1 MAKATGQIAF
11 SGLPATNARIV
22 IDDGQSNGGFSSVTF
37 NMAGTSGGGGEL
49 TSSSLGSNAS
59 KVVNVYSDFTTSKG
73 FFRIAFHI
81 DSGGGTGGG
90 SNADF
95 KDMATGGTTP
105 LIYEFGDAAGNFV
118 NVTLVN
124 EASGFSADVSG
135 ASYARKD
142 SAGNYSINVN
152 NAGVNHDNIA
162 EELKDILTAADTA
175 GEIVLGAISRQ
186 NTYWLQ
192 ISANAAGD
200 SPMSF
205 RVKRASGSWT
215 STASPAATVTKSTS
229 STGASNI
236 RAQIFAP
243 NEPVYSQRNAETG
256 GSGTLNATQFGNYIA
271 KMINGL
277 QLQITA
283 SASDGT
289 VSLTNDNHGT
299 AGNVTITTTDATN
312 FTLSGMS
319 GGSALGGGPAVAKR
333 LKISARQ
340 IAISGSGGLSG
351 SADGKSA
358 LMLDIAGLSAAS
370 IAQADVLAFADANDS
385 ELANRPKKITFSN
398 FEDAIFG
405 NISGD
410 ASVAA
415 GGALTIA
422 ADAVESGMLNDNVI
436 SGQTALGGASAAQA
450 DELLFSDDG
459 TLKKITF
466 SNLEDSIFGNVSGD
480 IAVAAGGAATIQAD
494 AVESGMLND
503 NIISGQSELAS
514 GLALTDEFLVSD
526 AGTIKRMDVSVL
538 AEAID
543 GAGLSNNAGL
553 LDVDA
558 SQTGIT
564 SILNAALVVG
574 RDSDNKIDFSTDNQ
588 ITMFTNGSGELRV
601 TDDGVYVKGNLTVDG
616 STVTLDVANL
626 QVEDTVIGLGISGS
640 TEGAAGDRAVMM
652 HIASESNPVMFWDE
666 SENEFAFAR
675 VTGSASDTTISLTGG
690 GYADLRVNAIDVEA
704 ASTIASLK
712 VEDLTSGRVVL
723 AGTGG
728 EIEDSGNLTFN
739 GSQLTATGHMS
750 ASQNIYAALAIT
762 ASFFSGDGSG
772 LTGVGASVA
781 EASAGGDAGANTL
794 QLTFVS
800 GAASAAS
807 FFMQSGSLSW
817 RPSTDTLETVNISG
831 SGNLDIAGSFDLDG
845 AAALRD
851 ALTVVGTISGSST
864 LTLANNAHFGSSVIA
879 QGQLQLTGAAK
890 MNSTLNVS
898 GLISG
903 SGGMDIAG
911 QVDLGAALNVQG
923 ATTLTGDIT
932 PNGASDTAI
941 AISADSL
948 YFRDADGT
956 MHRDTVAD
964 IMDAVAGTVTS
975 TGLAGGGD
983 GTMAIAIH
991 SLNAEVIATGD
1002 KIAFS
1007 DAGDNGLH
1015 SETVDDLFKIGPALV
1030 TEAAAVVADD
1040 YVLFLDGG
1048 ASGEAKK
1055 ESISDLV
1062 ALQAGAGLQATD
1074 GVFSVKSRQDV
1085 FALTAS
1091 IGISGSGPLIMKET
1105 PATTGSV
1112 MVFFNGLLQT
1122 QGTDYSLGGSG
1133 NKTISLKG
1141 ANTLA
1146 SQDEVV
1152 VKYIKS

>member
-124 EASGFSADVSG
+124 EASGFTSDVSG

-186 NTYWLQ
+186 STYWLQ
-192 ISANAAGD
+192 ISSNAAGD
-200 SPMSF
+200 APMSF

-271 KMINGL
+271 KMINAL

-283 SASDGT
+283 SASNGT

-299 AGNVTITTTDATN
+299 EGNVTITTTDATN

-480 IAVAAGGAATIQAD
+480 ATIAAGGAVTMAA
-494 AVESGMLND
+494 A
-503 NIISGQSELAS
+503 
-514 GLALTDEFLVSD
+514 
-526 AGTIKRMDVSVL
+526 
-538 AEAID
+538 
-543 GAGLSNNAGL
+543 
-553 LDVDA
+553 
-558 SQTGIT
+558 QTNIT
-564 SILNAALVVG
+564 SLLATDIKIG
-574 RDSDNKIDFSTDNQ
+574 EDDQTKIDFETPDEIHFYAANAEQ
-588 ITMFTNGSGELRV
+588 
-601 TDDGVYVKGNLTVDG
+601 VYVADGIFGPQTDSDVDLGSTGVRWKDAYLDSVTVTNNVTVGGNTTIEGNLTVQG
-616 STVTLDVANL
+616 STVTMDVANL
-626 QVEDTVIGLGISGS
+626 QVEDTVIGMGISGS
-640 TEGAAGDRAVMM
+640 TEGAAGDRALMM

-675 VTGSASDTTISLTGG
+675 VTGSATDTTISLTGG

-781 EASAGGDAGANTL
+781 EASAGGDAGGNLL

-831 SGNLDIAGSFDLDG
+831 SGNLDIAGTLDLDG
-845 AAALRD
+845 AAALRN
-851 ALTVVGTISGSST
+851 T
-864 LTLANNAHFGSSVIA
+864 LSV
-879 QGQLQLTGAAK
+879 T
-890 MNSTLNVS
+890 

-911 QVDLGAALNVQG
+911 AVDLGAALNVQG
-923 ATTLTGDIT
+923 TTTLAGVFKPTG
-932 PNGASDTAI
+932 
-941 AISADSL
+941 
-948 YFRDADGT
+948 
-956 MHRDTVAD
+956 VAD
-964 IMDAVAGTVTS
+964 AAMDASKSMVFLDSDGSMKKEAFSDIMEIAAGTVAS
-975 TGLAGGGD
+975 TGIENTSGVLSV
-983 GTMAIAIH
+983 AIH

-1007 DAGDNGLH
+1007 DSGDNGLH

-1062 ALQAGAGLQATD
+1062 ALQAGAGLQAAN
-1074 GVFSVKSRQDV
+1074 GLFSVKSRQDV

>member
-95 KDMATGGTTP
+95 KDMATGGSTP

-124 EASGFSADVSG
+124 ESSGFTSDVSG
-135 ASYARKD
+135 ASFSRKD

-152 NAGVNHDNIA
+152 NAGVNNDNIA
-162 EELKDILTAADTA
+162 EELKDILTAADSA

-186 NTYWLQ
+186 NTFWLQ
-192 ISANAAGD
+192 ISSNAAGD
-200 SPMSF
+200 APMSF

-215 STASPAATVTKSTS
+215 NTASPAATVTKSTS

-256 GSGTLNATQFGNYIA
+256 GSGTLNATQFGNYVA
-271 KMINGL
+271 RMINAL
-277 QLQITA
+277 QIQITA
-283 SASDGT
+283 SASNGT
-289 VSLTNDNHGT
+289 VSLTNENHGT
-299 AGNVTITTTDATN
+299 EGNVTITTTDATN

-405 NISGD
+405 N
-410 ASVAA
+410 
-415 GGALTIA
+415 
-422 ADAVESGMLNDNVI
+422 
-436 SGQTALGGASAAQA
+436 
-450 DELLFSDDG
+450 
-459 TLKKITF
+459 
-466 SNLEDSIFGNVSGD
+466 VSGD
-480 IAVAAGGAATIQAD
+480 IAVAAGGAATIQNDAVESGMLNDNIISGQTELAHADIADADELMISDGGVLKRVGVDSIRDHFFGVVSGDATVADGGALTIAND

-640 TEGAAGDRAVMM
+640 TEGAAGDRAVLM

-728 EIEDSGNLTFN
+728 EIEDSGNLTFD
-739 GSQLTATGHMS
+739 GSQLTATGHIS
-750 ASQNIYAALAIT
+750 ASQNIYAALAVT

-781 EASAGGDAGANTL
+781 EASAGGDAGGNLL

-831 SGNLDIAGSFDLDG
+831 SGNLDIAGTLDLDG
-845 AAALRD
+845 AAALR
-851 ALTVVGTISGSST
+851 ST
-864 LTLANNAHFGSSVIA
+864 LSV
-879 QGQLQLTGAAK
+879 T
-890 MNSTLNVS
+890 

-903 SGGMDIAG
+903 SGGMDVAG
-911 QVDLGAALNVQG
+911 AVDLGAALNVQG
-923 ATTLTGDIT
+923 TTTLAGVFKPTG
-932 PNGASDTAI
+932 
-941 AISADSL
+941 
-948 YFRDADGT
+948 
-956 MHRDTVAD
+956 VAD
-964 IMDAVAGTVTS
+964 AEMDSSKSMVFIDSDGSMKKEAFSDVMEIAAGTVTT
-975 TGLAGGGD
+975 TGIENSSGVLSV
-983 GTMAIAIH
+983 AIH
-991 SLNAEVIATGD
+991 SLTAEDIATGD

-1007 DAGDNGLH
+1007 DSGDNGLH

-1030 TEAAAVVADD
+1030 SAADIAVGDD
-1040 YVLFLDGG
+1040 HFLFLDGG
-1048 ASGEAKK
+1048 ASGDAKK
-1055 ESISDLV
+1055 ESIADL
-1062 ALQAGAGLQATD
+1062 ATAQAGAGIQASS

-1091 IGISGSGPLIMKET
+1091 IGISGSGPLVMKET

>member
-95 KDMATGGTTP
+95 KDMATGGSTP

-124 EASGFSADVSG
+124 ESSGFTSDVSG
-135 ASYARKD
+135 ASFSRKD

-152 NAGVNHDNIA
+152 NAGVNNDNIA
-162 EELKDILTAADTA
+162 EELKDILTAADSA

-186 NTYWLQ
+186 NTFWLQ
-192 ISANAAGD
+192 ISSNAAGD
-200 SPMSF
+200 APMSF

-256 GSGTLNATQFGNYIA
+256 GSGTLNATQFGNYVA
-271 KMINGL
+271 RMINAL
-277 QLQITA
+277 QIQITA
-283 SASDGT
+283 SASNGT
-289 VSLTNDNHGT
+289 VSLTNENHGT
-299 AGNVTITTTDATN
+299 EGNVTITTTDATN

-405 NISGD
+405 N
-410 ASVAA
+410 
-415 GGALTIA
+415 
-422 ADAVESGMLNDNVI
+422 
-436 SGQTALGGASAAQA
+436 
-450 DELLFSDDG
+450 
-459 TLKKITF
+459 
-466 SNLEDSIFGNVSGD
+466 VSGD
-480 IAVAAGGAATIQAD
+480 IAVAAGGAATIQNDAVESGMLNDNIISGQTELAHADIADADELMISDGGVLKRVGVDSIRDHFFGVVSGDATVADGGALTIAND

-640 TEGAAGDRAVMM
+640 TEGAAGDRAVLM

-728 EIEDSGNLTFN
+728 EIEDSGNLTFD
-739 GSQLTATGHMS
+739 GSQLTATGHIS
-750 ASQNIYAALAIT
+750 ASQNIYAALAVT

-781 EASAGGDAGANTL
+781 EASAGGDAGGNLL

-831 SGNLDIAGSFDLDG
+831 SGNLDIAGTLDLDG
-845 AAALRD
+845 AAALR
-851 ALTVVGTISGSST
+851 ST
-864 LTLANNAHFGSSVIA
+864 LSV
-879 QGQLQLTGAAK
+879 T
-890 MNSTLNVS
+890 

-903 SGGMDIAG
+903 SGGMDVAG
-911 QVDLGAALNVQG
+911 AVDLGAALNVQG
-923 ATTLTGDIT
+923 TTTLAGVFKPTG
-932 PNGASDTAI
+932 
-941 AISADSL
+941 
-948 YFRDADGT
+948 
-956 MHRDTVAD
+956 VAD
-964 IMDAVAGTVTS
+964 AEMDSSKSMVFIDSDGSMKKEAFSDVMEIAAGTVTT
-975 TGLAGGGD
+975 TGIENSSGVLSV
-983 GTMAIAIH
+983 AIH
-991 SLNAEVIATGD
+991 SLTAEDIATGD

-1007 DAGDNGLH
+1007 DSGDNGLH

-1030 TEAAAVVADD
+1030 SAADIAVGDD
-1040 YVLFLDGG
+1040 HFLFLDGG
-1048 ASGEAKK
+1048 ASGDAKK
-1055 ESISDLV
+1055 ESIADL
-1062 ALQAGAGLQATD
+1062 ATAQAGAGIQASS

-1091 IGISGSGPLIMKET
+1091 IGISGSGPLVMKET

>member
-11 SGLPATNARIV
+11 SGLPATDARIV

-37 NMAGTSGGGGEL
+37 NMAGSDGNEL

-59 KVVNVYSDFTTSKG
+59 KVVNVYSNFTTSKG

-81 DSGGGTGGG
+81 DAGGGTGGG

-95 KDMATGGTTP
+95 KDMATGGSTP

-124 EASGFSADVSG
+124 EASGFTSDVSG

-186 NTYWLQ
+186 STYWLQ
-192 ISANAAGD
+192 ISSNAAGD
-200 SPMSF
+200 APMSF
-205 RVKRASGSWT
+205 RIKRASGSWT

-229 STGASNI
+229 TGASGI
-236 RAQIFAP
+236 RAQLFAP

-256 GSGTLNATQFGNYIA
+256 GSGPLTATQFGNYIA
-271 KMINGL
+271 RMINAL
-277 QLQITA
+277 QIQITA
-283 SASDGT
+283 SASNGT
-289 VSLTNDNHGT
+289 VSLTNENHGT
-299 AGNVTITTTDATN
+299 EGNVTITTTDATN

-503 NIISGQSELAS
+503 NVISGQTALTS

-564 SILNAALVVG
+564 SILNASLVVG

-640 TEGAAGDRAVMM
+640 TEGAAGDRAVLM

-739 GSQLTATGHMS
+739 GSQLTATGHIS

-762 ASFFSGDGSG
+762 ASHFSGDGSG

-781 EASAGGDAGANTL
+781 EASAGGDAGGNLL

-831 SGNLDIAGSFDLDG
+831 SGNLDIAGTLDLDG
-845 AAALRD
+845 AAALR
-851 ALTVVGTISGSST
+851 ST
-864 LTLANNAHFGSSVIA
+864 LSV
-879 QGQLQLTGAAK
+879 T
-890 MNSTLNVS
+890 

-903 SGGMDIAG
+903 SGGMDVAG
-911 QVDLGAALNVQG
+911 AVDLGAALNVQG
-923 ATTLTGDIT
+923 TTTLAGVFKPTG
-932 PNGASDTAI
+932 
-941 AISADSL
+941 
-948 YFRDADGT
+948 
-956 MHRDTVAD
+956 VAD
-964 IMDAVAGTVTS
+964 AAMDASKSMVFIDSDGSMKKESFSDVMEISAGTVTT
-975 TGLAGGGD
+975 TGIENSSGVLSV
-983 GTMAIAIH
+983 AIH
-991 SLNAEVIATGD
+991 SLIAEDIATGD

-1007 DAGDNGLH
+1007 DSGDNGLH

-1030 TEAAAVVADD
+1030 SAADIAVGDD
-1040 YVLFLDGG
+1040 HFLFLDGG
-1048 ASGEAKK
+1048 ASGDAKK
-1055 ESISDLV
+1055 ESIADL
-1062 ALQAGAGLQATD
+1062 ATAQAGAGIQASS

-1091 IGISGSGPLIMKET
+1091 IGISGSGPLVMKET

>member
-49 TSSSLGSNAS
+49 TSASLGSNAS

-81 DSGGGTGGG
+81 DAGGGTGGG

-95 KDMATGGTTP
+95 KDMATGGSTP

-118 NVTLVN
+118 NITLVN
-124 EASGFSADVSG
+124 ESSGFTSDVSG
-135 ASYARKD
+135 ASFSRKD
-142 SAGNYSINVN
+142 SAGNYSLNVN
-152 NAGVNHDNIA
+152 NASVNHDNVA
-162 EELKDILTAADTA
+162 EELKDILTAADSA

-186 NTYWLQ
+186 STYWLQ
-192 ISANAAGD
+192 ISSNAAGD
-200 SPMSF
+200 APMSF
-205 RVKRASGSWT
+205 RIKRASGAWT

-229 STGASNI
+229 TASSGI
-236 RAQIFAP
+236 RAQLFAP

-256 GSGTLNATQFGNYIA
+256 GSGTLNATQFGNYVA
-271 KMINGL
+271 RMINAL
-277 QLQITA
+277 QIQITA
-283 SASDGT
+283 SASNGT
-289 VSLTNDNHGT
+289 VSLTNENHGT
-299 AGNVTITTTDATN
+299 EGNVTITTTDATN

-398 FEDAIFG
+398 FEDAIF
-405 NISGD
+405 
-410 ASVAA
+410 A
-415 GGALTIA
+415 
-422 ADAVESGMLNDNVI
+422 
-436 SGQTALGGASAAQA
+436 
-450 DELLFSDDG
+450 
-459 TLKKITF
+459 
-466 SNLEDSIFGNVSGD
+466 NVSGD

-494 AVESGMLND
+494 AVESGMLNDNIISGQTELAHADIADADELMISDGGVLKRVGVDSIRDHFFGVVSGDATVADGGALTIANGAVESGMLND

-564 SILNAALVVG
+564 SILNASLVVG

-640 TEGAAGDRAVMM
+640 TEGAAGDRAVLM

-739 GSQLTATGHMS
+739 GSQLTATGHIS
-750 ASQNIYAALAIT
+750 ASQNIYAGLAVT

-781 EASAGGDAGANTL
+781 EASAGGDAGGNLL

-831 SGNLDIAGSFDLDG
+831 SGNLDIAGTLDLDG
-845 AAALRD
+845 AAALR
-851 ALTVVGTISGSST
+851 ST
-864 LTLANNAHFGSSVIA
+864 LSV
-879 QGQLQLTGAAK
+879 T
-890 MNSTLNVS
+890 

-903 SGGMDIAG
+903 SGGMDVAG

-923 ATTLTGDIT
+923 LISGSGGMDIAGAVDLGAALNVQGTTTLAGVFKPTG
-932 PNGASDTAI
+932 
-941 AISADSL
+941 
-948 YFRDADGT
+948 
-956 MHRDTVAD
+956 VAD
-964 IMDAVAGTVTS
+964 AEMDASKSMVFIDSDGSMKKESFSDVMEISAGTVTT
-975 TGLAGGGD
+975 TGIENSSGVLSV
-983 GTMAIAIH
+983 AIH
-991 SLNAEVIATGD
+991 SLIAEDIATGD

-1007 DAGDNGLH
+1007 DSGDNGLH

-1030 TEAAAVVADD
+1030 SAADIAVGDD
-1040 YVLFLDGG
+1040 HFLFLDGG
-1048 ASGEAKK
+1048 ASGDAKK
-1055 ESISDLV
+1055 ESIADL
-1062 ALQAGAGLQATD
+1062 ATAQAGAGIQASS

-1091 IGISGSGPLIMKET
+1091 IGISGSGPLVMKET

>member
-81 DSGGGTGGG
+81 DAGGGTGGG

-95 KDMATGGTTP
+95 KDMATGGSTP

-118 NVTLVN
+118 NITLVN
-124 EASGFSADVSG
+124 ESSGFTSDVSG

-142 SAGNYSINVN
+142 SAGNYSINTN

-162 EELKDILTAADTA
+162 EELKDILTAADSA

-186 NTYWLQ
+186 STYWLQ
-192 ISANAAGD
+192 ISSNAAGD
-200 SPMSF
+200 APMSF
-205 RVKRASGSWT
+205 RIKRASGSWT

-236 RAQIFAP
+236 RAQLFAP
-243 NEPVYSQRNAETG
+243 NEPVYSQRNADSG
-256 GSGTLNATQFGNYIA
+256 GSGTLSATEFGNYIA
-271 KMINGL
+271 KMINAL

-283 SASDGT
+283 SASNGT
-289 VSLTNDNHGT
+289 VSVTNDNHGT

-370 IAQADVLAFADANDS
+370 IAQTDVLAFGDADDS
-385 ELANRPKKITFSN
+385 ELSNRPKKITFSN
-398 FEDAIFG
+398 FEDA
-405 NISGD
+405 
-410 ASVAA
+410 
-415 GGALTIA
+415 
-422 ADAVESGMLNDNVI
+422 
-436 SGQTALGGASAAQA
+436 
-450 DELLFSDDG
+450 
-459 TLKKITF
+459 
-466 SNLEDSIFGNVSGD
+466 IFGNVSGD

-494 AVESGMLND
+494 AVEGSMLNDNVISGQTELAHADIVDADELMISDGGTLKKVGVDSIRDHFFGVVSGDATVADGGALTIASDAIESGMLND
-503 NIISGQSELAS
+503 NIISGQTALAS

-640 TEGAAGDRAVMM
+640 TEGAAGDRAVLM

-690 GYADLRVNAIDVEA
+690 GYADLRVNAIDVES

-728 EIEDSGNLTFN
+728 EIEDSGNLVFN
-739 GSQLTATGHMS
+739 GSQLTATGHIS
-750 ASQNIYAALAIT
+750 ASQNIYAGLAVT

-781 EASAGGDAGANTL
+781 EASAAGDAGANLL

-831 SGNLDIAGSFDLDG
+831 SGNLDIAGTLDLDG
-845 AAALRD
+845 AAALRN
-851 ALTVVGTISGSST
+851 T
-864 LTLANNAHFGSSVIA
+864 LSV
-879 QGQLQLTGAAK
+879 T
-890 MNSTLNVS
+890 

-903 SGGMDIAG
+903 SGGMDVAG
-911 QVDLGAALNVQG
+911 AVDLGAALNVQG
-923 ATTLTGDIT
+923 TTTLAGVFKPTG
-932 PNGASDTAI
+932 
-941 AISADSL
+941 
-948 YFRDADGT
+948 
-956 MHRDTVAD
+956 VAD
-964 IMDAVAGTVTS
+964 ASMDASKSMVFIDSDGSMKKEAFSDVMEISAGTVTT
-975 TGLAGGGD
+975 TGIENSSGVLSV
-983 GTMAIAIH
+983 AIH
-991 SLNAEVIATGD
+991 SLDAEVIATGD

-1007 DAGDNGLH
+1007 DSGDNGLH

-1030 TEAAAVVADD
+1030 DAAAIDVSADHF
-1040 YVLFLDGG
+1040 LFLDGG

-1055 ESISDLV
+1055 ESISDL
-1062 ALQAGAGLQATD
+1062 ATLQAGAGIQASS

-1085 FALTAS
+1085 FTLTAS
-1091 IGISGSGPLIMKET
+1091 LGISGSGPLVMRET

-1122 QGTDYSLGGSG
+1122 QGATGDYILGGTG
-1133 NKTISLKG
+1133 NKRITLAN

-1146 SQDEVV
+1146 AEDEVV